1 MFQAFPIPKS
11 RLQSVV
17 KIAPV
22 VEVKT
27 VPFFVHSN
35 APVVDGVAVVVT
47 IIDGALIVAVGVC
60 LDEDM

>member
-1 MFQAFPIPKS
+1 
-11 RLQSVV
+11 V

-35 APVVDGVAVVVT
+35 ALVVDGVAVVVT
-47 IIDGALIVAVGVC
+47 IIGGALIVAVGIC

>member
-1 MFQAFPIPKS
+1 
-11 RLQSVV
+11 V

-35 APVVDGVAVVVT
+35 APVVDGVVVVVT
-47 IIDGALIVAVGVC
+47 IIGGALIVVVGVC